1 MPTSK
6 ISWRRYILWR
16 SRQRRRGPRP
26 IPEDSGEQPRSGGI
40 IQPTAQ
46 AVGTREQHA
55 LAPSGAE
62 EALKEK
68 CLTIALLFP
77 GQGSQA
83 VGMGKDLAE
92 KYPLARQTFE
102 EADEAVGM
110 KISQLCFEGP
120 EDQLRLTEITQ
131 PAILTVSVAAWRVL
145 NEKGVKPD
153 FVAGHSLGEYS
164 AHVCA
169 GTISFADAVRTVRNR
184 GKYMQEAVPVGTG
197 SMAAIL
203 GMNMDAVAGVC
214 GDAAQGEVCELANIN
229 SPEQIV
235 ISGHTAAV
243 ERGAKLA
250 DERGAKRAKVLS
262 VSAPFHCSLMQPAQD
277 RLAVDLQAL
286 KFSQANVPVISNVY
300 ARPVEDAE
308 SGREALVRQVTG
320 SVKWSES
327 MQWFVAKDVSTFIEV
342 GPGKVLCGLM
352 RQIDRSRK
360 CMNVEDEASLQKTME
375 SLAGAEPAV

>member
-1 MPTSK
+1 M
-6 ISWRRYILWR
+6 
-16 SRQRRRGPRP
+16 
-26 IPEDSGEQPRSGGI
+26 
-40 IQPTAQ
+40 
-46 AVGTREQHA
+46 
-55 LAPSGAE
+55 
-62 EALKEK
+62 
-68 CLTIALLFP
+68 IAFLFP

-92 KYPLARQTFE
+92 KYSLARQTFE
-102 EADEAVGM
+102 EADEALGM
-110 KISQLCFEGP
+110 KLSQLCFEGP

-164 AHVCA
+164 AHVAA

-203 GMNMDAVAGVC
+203 GMSFEDVVKVC
-214 GDAAQGEVCELANIN
+214 ADAAQDEVCEPANIN

-243 ERGAKLA
+243 DRGAKLA
-250 DERGAKRAKVLS
+250 DERGAKRAKVLP
-262 VSAPFHCSLMQPAQD
+262 VSAPFHCSLMQSAQD
-277 RLAVDLQAL
+277 RLATDLQAM
-286 KFSQANVPVISNVY
+286 KFSQPSVPVISNVY

-308 SGREALVRQVTG
+308 SAREALVRQVTG

-327 MQWFVAKDVSTFIEV
+327 VQLLAAKDVSTFIEI

-352 RQIDRSRK
+352 RQIDRSKK
-360 CMNVEDEASLQKTME
+360 CLNVEDEASLQKTME
-375 SLAGAEPAV
+375 FLGSTAA